1 MKWLLH
7 VTMLLATLGLI
18 VSGRIAPSDD
28 EKPEAAITD
37 LVQGSPIGG
46 AAGIISDSK
55 DQLHIASIVGREI
68 VVMDL
73 ETGEIRNRLGPDVGV
88 RIGRSHLR
96 A

>member
-1 MKWLLH
+1 MAIACNDALSD
-7 VTMLLATLGLI
+7 
-18 VSGRIAPSDD
+18 SGAHRISRIAPSDD

-88 RIGRSHLR
+88 RIGRPHLR